1 MTVMIALSVAGCTA
15 LENPQDK
22 ASADF
27 REKYD
32 LVLAHQQNVAYSLNM
47 TAGKTLDQ
55 QSLESALETQWS
67 MITGLA
73 ELTDDAAAS
82 GNAYLR
88 YLQPDSTGYANVTA
102 NMVQMSDYLNTSRA
116 QYNTGAA
123 MYNKYW
129 GDLDKT
135 MPYL

>member
-1 MTVMIALSVAGCTA
+1 MIALSVAGCST
-15 LENPQDK
+15 LENPHDK

-27 REKYD
+27 QEKYG

-55 QSLESALETQWS
+55 PTLESALETQWT

-73 ELTDDAAAS
+73 GLTDDATAS

-88 YLQPDSTGYANVTA
+88 YLQPASTEYANVTA
-102 NMVQMSDYLNTSRA
+102 NMAQMSGFLDSSRA
-116 QYNTGAA
+116 QYNSGAA
-123 MYNKYW
+123 MYNQFW
-129 GDLDKT
+129 GGIDKT
-135 MPYL
+135 MPYF